1 MQDQK
6 KGLRLQVAGGQS
18 RMSSIFKSGTTPL
31 RVGIYHRIGHPDALA
46 VYSSELIEEQWR
58 RETEQQENMIIAD
71 YYFDDSPVGAE
82 ASPERNRLLADCRAG
97 KIDIVMVR
105 KMKYLNPD
113 SRLLLKIITELSSLE
128 PPVDVYFTTEQVHS
142 TGSEGAILMKL
153 LKDGGAA

>member
-1 MQDQK
+1 
-6 KGLRLQVAGGQS
+6 
-18 RMSSIFKSGTTPL
+18 MSSIFKKSNASL
-31 RVGIYHRIGHPDALA
+31 RVGIYHRIAQQDALV
-46 VYSSELIEEQWR
+46 VYSDALLREQWR
-58 RETEQQENMIIAD
+58 KETERHENMIIAD

-105 KMKYLNPD
+105 KLKYLSPD